1 MPEAGRHAPILIA
14 TSWQALGRA
23 INEGPDAL
31 ICNCT
36 VVVLFAGFFVEANLN
51 HIVQRLGKGSSLA
64 AFAGGKKYPGLQDK
78 LAWFYNEFV
87 ARVRRPN
94 VRTAN
99 RYGIGKAVRRR
110 FLGFAGLYRF
120 RNDISH
126 GVINKTGRSL
136 VKAHSSAGNRD
147 SWGAFRYLRAPR
159 PPNSG
164 QRRTGRR
171 SNRDCSFPPVATE
184 CLIRSAPTGARVA
197 RSGSDAGVRQEPN
210 VTDPLEILK
219 AELERFTGK

>member
-64 AFAGGKKYPGLQDK
+64 AFTGGKKHPGLQDK

-87 ARVRRPN
+87 ASVRRPDLG
-94 VRTAN
+94 TAY
-99 RYGIGKAVRRR
+99 RHGIRKAVRRR
-110 FLGFAGLYRF
+110 FPGFAGLYRF
-120 RNDISH
+120 RNDMSH

-136 VKAHSSAGNRD
+136 VKAQR
-147 SWGAFRYLRAPR
+147 LRR
-159 PPNSG
+159 
-164 QRRTGRR
+164 Q
-171 SNRDCSFPPVATE
+171 ATE
-184 CLIRSAPTGARVA
+184 MVA
-197 RSGSDAGVRQEPN
+197 ALFS
-210 VTDPLEILK
+210 I
-219 AELERFTGK
+219 LERRGHRIARTTTYWQAIKS

>member
-36 VVVLFAGFFVEANLN
+36 VVVLFAGFFVESNLN
-51 HIVQRLGKGSSLA
+51 HIIQRLGKGSSLA
-64 AFAGGKKYPGLQDK
+64 TFAGGKKYPGLQDK

-87 ARVRRPN
+87 ARVPRPD

-110 FLGFAGLYRF
+110 FPGFAGLYRF

-136 VKAHSSAGNRD
+136 VKAQQ
-147 SWGAFRYLRAPR
+147 LR
-159 PPNSG
+159 
-164 QRRTGRR
+164 QQ
-171 SNRDCSFPPVATE
+171 ATE
-184 CLIRSAPTGARVA
+184 IVA
-197 RSGSDAGVRQEPN
+197 E
-210 VTDPLEILK
+210 LFEIL
-219 AELERFTGK
+219 ERRGHRIPRTTTYWQAITS